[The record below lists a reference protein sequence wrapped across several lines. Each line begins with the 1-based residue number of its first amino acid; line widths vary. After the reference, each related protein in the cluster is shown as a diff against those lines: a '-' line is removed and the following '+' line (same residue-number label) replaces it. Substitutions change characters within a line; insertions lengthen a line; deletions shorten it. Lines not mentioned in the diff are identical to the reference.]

1 MSGLLRLAA
10 SGVQIGVA
18 LPWSVRNA
26 SGMLLLARGFVIEEE
41 EQLRQLLERGAYVD
55 AVEAH
60 YVARSEAAKAVAAV
74 PRALGLFEEWSS
86 IYRRLEAPLRN
97 AGTKSQFLPLI
108 ETLARDIVTLIE
120 RDVDVSIYT
129 FVRQENIQFFNYGFT
144 HSVHTAIA
152 GVLMARRLG
161 WPAARILVLAQAALT
176 MNVAIV
182 GVQGRIAT
190 QDVPLRECQKTAI
203 REHPGKSVAM
213 LEQSGVTDPSW
224 LAAVAQ
230 HHEHPDGSGY
240 PDGRTEIE
248 PLALMLHFADT
259 FTAKISPRASRP
271 GVSIQQ
277 AARELFQEERGGAM
291 SSALIKE
298 LGIYPPGDFVQLKS
312 GEFAV
317 VMRRSANAKTPIA
330 ASVTDKAGL
339 PVPRTTQRD
348 TADPAFAIVASV
360 TDRKRLAMLIRI
372 PPQRLYGLSV

>member
-26 SGMLLLARGFVIEEE
+26 SGMLLLARGFDIEEE

-86 IYRRLEAPLRN
+86 IYRRLEAPLKN

-161 WPAARILVLAQAALT
+161 WPAARILVLAQAA
-176 MNVAIV
+176 
-182 GVQGRIAT
+182 
-190 QDVPLRECQKTAI
+190 P
-203 REHPGKSVAM
+203 
-213 LEQSGVTDPSW
+213 
-224 LAAVAQ
+224 
-230 HHEHPDGSGY
+230 
-240 PDGRTEIE
+240 
-248 PLALMLHFADT
+248 
-259 FTAKISPRASRP
+259 
-271 GVSIQQ
+271 
-277 AARELFQEERGGAM
+277 
-291 SSALIKE
+291 
-298 LGIYPPGDFVQLKS
+298 
-312 GEFAV
+312 
-317 VMRRSANAKTPIA
+317 
-330 ASVTDKAGL
+330 
-339 PVPRTTQRD
+339 
-348 TADPAFAIVASV
+348 
-360 TDRKRLAMLIRI
+360 
-372 PPQRLYGLSV
+372 